1 MKEREEAAGMDLSCF
16 SGCYYLGLRC
26 AGREGE
32 AERPEGR
39 ERERERV
46 RGKISQKEKE
56 EKRDGE
62 IMKERKSEM
71 LQALIINTPATAAHE
86 SFMSNHTAHR

>member
-1 MKEREEAAGMDLSCF
+1 MR
-16 SGCYYLGLRC
+16 R
-26 AGREGE
+26 
-32 AERPEGR
+32 
-39 ERERERV
+39 
-46 RGKISQKEKE
+46 KISQKEKE

-71 LQALIINTPATAAHE
+71 LRALIINTPATAAHE

>member
-1 MKEREEAAGMDLSCF
+1 MQVERERQRDL
-16 SGCYYLGLRC
+16 
-26 AGREGE
+26 REE
-32 AERPEGR
+32 R

-46 RGKISQKEKE
+46 REKISQKEKE

-71 LQALIINTPATAAHE
+71 LRALIINTPATAAHE

>member
-1 MKEREEAAGMDLSCF
+1 MQVERERQRDL
-16 SGCYYLGLRC
+16 
-26 AGREGE
+26 RE
-32 AERPEGR
+32 

-71 LQALIINTPATAAHE
+71 LRALIINTPATAAHE